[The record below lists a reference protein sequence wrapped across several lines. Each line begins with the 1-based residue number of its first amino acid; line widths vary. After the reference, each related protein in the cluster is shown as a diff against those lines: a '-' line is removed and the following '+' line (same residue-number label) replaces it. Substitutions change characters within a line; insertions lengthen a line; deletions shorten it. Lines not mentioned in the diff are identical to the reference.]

1 MGFFKSMNELSK
13 QGKEMQKNMDV
24 GQMMGDAQQKMAE
37 ANQMMAA
44 QTAAANL
51 SMTGKDATAT
61 INNAAQTGAMVNM
74 QPTLAF
80 DLTVFPEGGVPYPA
94 QVTQVVEQVY
104 LSKAAAGQT
113 VKLKIDQNDPNTIW
127 IDWQNSLTL

>member
-13 QGKEMQKNMDV
+13 QGKEMQKNMDD
-24 GQMMGDAQQKMAE
+24 GQMMADAQPNLAE